1 MNNSLEESQHI
12 ICKTCNY
19 HIINYPNQFCR
30 RQFLPKKTKLFLFLL
45 KVKLK
50 IRIPCFTRTRNNSS
64 RRTSGNLELDE
75 FIKVTQLA
83 V

>member
-1 MNNSLEESQHI
+1 M
-12 ICKTCNY
+12 
-19 HIINYPNQFCR
+19 
-30 RQFLPKKTKLFLFLL
+30 KLFLFLL

-64 RRTSGNLELDE
+64 RRTSENLELDE